1 MTITKFNL
9 LCVDDDLGF
18 RRYLSK
24 SLDDRFSVKYFA
36 LGFECLAKC
45 TEWTFDLI
53 LIDATLPDMVSE
65 QLVETLKLKPELA
78 NVPIVIIS
86 YKNSDNERKRFLKCG
101 CDHFLSKVASP
112 QEIRALL
119 AGAIYDAA

>member
-1 MTITKFNL
+1 MQSPFNI

-24 SLDDRFSVKYFA
+24 SLDESYQIKFYA

-45 TEWTFDLI
+45 QEWHYDLI

-65 QLVETLKLKPELA
+65 QLVEKLKAIPEVA
-78 NVPIVIIS
+78 SIPIVIIS
-86 YKNSDNERKRFLKCG
+86 YKDSEKERSRFAKCG

-112 QEIRALL
+112 QEIKSLL
-119 AGAIYDAA
+119 ANVINQAA

>member
-1 MTITKFNL
+1 MQHRFKI

-24 SLDDRFSVKYFA
+24 SLDEMYQIKYFA
-36 LGFECLAKC
+36 LGFECLASSL
-45 TEWTFDLI
+45 TWDYDLI

-65 QLVETLKLKPELA
+65 HLVHKLKGIPELA
-78 NVPIVIIS
+78 ATPIVIVS
-86 YKNSDNERKRFLKCG
+86 YKDSEKERTRFAKCG

-112 QEIRALL
+112 QDIKSML
-119 AGAIYDAA
+119 ATVINQAA

>member
-1 MTITKFNL
+1 MQRQFNI

-24 SLDDRFSVKYFA
+24 SLDDTYQIKFYA

-45 TEWTFDLI
+45 QQWDHDLI
-53 LIDATLPDMVSE
+53 LSDATLPDMVSE
-65 QLVETLKLKPELA
+65 QLVEKLKAMPELH
-78 NVPIVIIS
+78 NTPIVIVS
-86 YKNSDNERKRFLKCG
+86 YKDSEKERARFAKCG

-112 QEIRALL
+112 QDIKLLL
-119 AGAIYDAA
+119 ANLINQAA

>member
-1 MTITKFNL
+1 MQHPFNI

-24 SLDDRFSVKYFA
+24 SLDSSFDVKFYA

-45 TEWTFDLI
+45 QQWNYDLI

-65 QLVETLKLKPELA
+65 QLVEKLKAMPEAASIPL
-78 NVPIVIIS
+78 IIIS
-86 YKNSDNERKRFLKCG
+86 YKDSEKERARFAKCG

-112 QEIRALL
+112 QEIKAML
-119 AGAIYDAA
+119 ANAINEAA

>member
-1 MTITKFNL
+1 MQRQFNI

-24 SLDDRFSVKYFA
+24 SLDDTYQIKFYA

-45 TEWTFDLI
+45 QQWDHDLI

-65 QLVETLKLKPELA
+65 QLVEKLKAMPELH
-78 NVPIVIIS
+78 NTTIVIVS
-86 YKNSDNERKRFLKCG
+86 YKDSEKERARFAKCG

-112 QEIRALL
+112 QDIKLLL
-119 AGAIYDAA
+119 ANLINQAA

>member
-1 MTITKFNL
+1 MQRPFNI

-24 SLDDRFSVKYFA
+24 SLDESYLIKYYA

-45 TEWTFDLI
+45 QEWNYDLI

-65 QLVETLKLKPELA
+65 QLVEKLKAMPEVI
-78 NVPIVIIS
+78 NIPIIIIS
-86 YKNSDNERKRFLKCG
+86 YKDSEKERARFAKCG

-112 QEIRALL
+112 QEIKALL
-119 AGAIYDAA
+119 ANVINQAA

>member
-1 MTITKFNL
+1 MQSSNFNI

-24 SLDDRFSVKYFA
+24 SLDERFNIKFYA

-45 TEWTFDLI
+45 PESSFDLI
-53 LIDATLPDMVSE
+53 MVDATLPDMISE
-65 QLVETLKLKPELA
+65 QLVEKLKAMPNLQT
-78 NVPIVIIS
+78 VPVVIIS
-86 YKNSDNERKRFLKCG
+86 YKDSEKERTRFSRCG

-112 QEIRALL
+112 QEIKSLL
-119 AGAIYDAA
+119 CNAISQAA

>member
-1 MTITKFNL
+1 MQRPFKL

-24 SLDDRFSVKYFA
+24 SLDDSFEIKFFA
-36 LGFECLAKC
+36 LGFECLAKNQS
-45 TEWTFDLI
+45 WDYDLI

-65 QLVETLKLKPELA
+65 QLVEKLKAMPELA
-78 NVPIVIIS
+78 EIPVIIIS
-86 YKNSDNERKRFLKCG
+86 YKDSPKERARFARCG

-112 QEIRALL
+112 QDIKALL
-119 AGAIYDAA
+119 ANAIIKAA